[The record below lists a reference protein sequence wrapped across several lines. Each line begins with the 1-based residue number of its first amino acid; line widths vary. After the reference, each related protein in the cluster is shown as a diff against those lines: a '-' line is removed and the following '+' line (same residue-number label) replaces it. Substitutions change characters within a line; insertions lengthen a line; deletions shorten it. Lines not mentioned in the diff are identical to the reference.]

1 MAGTLSVDQITDSTG
16 TRPVEFPVGVSS
28 VFYETKATL
37 DFDYTITT
45 GYNAMTAGPI
55 TIADGVEITV
65 SGDSVWT
72 IV

>member
-1 MAGTLSVDQITDSTG
+1 MPGILSVDQITDSTG
-16 TRPVEFPVGVSS
+16 TRPVQFPVGVSS
-28 VFYETKATL
+28 CFYETKAL
-37 DFDYTITT
+37 VDFSYTITT

-72 IV
+72 KV